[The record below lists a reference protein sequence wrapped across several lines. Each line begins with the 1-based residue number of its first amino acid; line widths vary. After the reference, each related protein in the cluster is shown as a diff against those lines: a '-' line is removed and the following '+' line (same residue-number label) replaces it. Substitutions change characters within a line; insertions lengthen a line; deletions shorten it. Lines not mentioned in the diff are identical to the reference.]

1 MEILHIFCTR
11 TVEKTLGFIII
22 MSKSYLNFGAILVAS
37 VLLIGTAI
45 HIYVLAAIVNGL
57 IGFSALFYKVL
68 KMKNMNIWF
77 MPYVKHVLSKKKT
90 EKTKHIMF
98 CFVDH
103 YEPQWGLTTGI
114 GETRI
119 PITDERTMEQERW
132 RVDQWHTRYPEV
144 AGKHVDADGV
154 HPQHSFFYPEEEYRK
169 EHLDKISDLCARGFG
184 EIEVHLHHDNDTEE
198 NLRKTLSGFTELLHK
213 EHGAFTRNQETGL
226 LNYSFIHG
234 NWTLCNCHPEG
245 KYCGVD
251 NELTVL
257 KETGCYAD
265 FTYPSAPSNTQTA
278 KINSIYYA
286 GNIEGQSASH
296 AEGINVKVGRKESG
310 DLMIIQGPLA
320 LNMKERK
327 KGILPT
333 IENSDVRSAFPPTK
347 NRVDLWVETGVQVE
361 DKDDWIF
368 IKIHTHGTQEADLD
382 CLLGDDFDQMCSYLE
397 SKYNDG
403 KNYALHYVSAR
414 EMFNIVKAAE
424 AGEEGNPN
432 KYRDYIL
439 PRPTHKKM

>member
-1 MEILHIFCTR
+1 MRE
-11 TVEKTLGFIII
+11 
-22 MSKSYLNFGAILVAS
+22 
-37 VLLIGTAI
+37 
-45 HIYVLAAIVNGL
+45 
-57 IGFSALFYKVL
+57 
-68 KMKNMNIWF
+68 
-77 MPYVKHVLSKKKT
+77 
-90 EKTKHIMF
+90 
-98 CFVDH
+98 
-103 YEPQWGLTTGI
+103 Q
-114 GETRI
+114 ETRS
-119 PITDERTMEQERW
+119 
-132 RVDQWHTRYPEV
+132 
-144 AGKHVDADGV
+144 K
-154 HPQHSFFYPEEEYRK
+154 
-169 EHLDKISDLCARGFG
+169 
-184 EIEVHLHHDNDTEE
+184 EE
-198 NLRKTLSGFTELLHK
+198 NYNVER
-213 EHGAFTRNQETGL
+213 
-226 LNYSFIHG
+226 
-234 NWTLCNCHPEG
+234 
-245 KYCGVD
+245 
-251 NELTVL
+251 
-257 KETGCYAD
+257 
-265 FTYPSAPSNTQTA
+265 
-278 KINSIYYA
+278 YYA
-286 GNIEGQSASH
+286 TLN
-296 AEGINVKVGRKESG
+296 NG